1 MNKMIKENMP
11 TILTGAGIALFVASG
26 VTAWFAGK
34 KAEKEIEN
42 LDKEDPKYNH
52 KKWLVRA
59 KYAAGPVALAGLGAA
74 AEITANEMNLQT
86 ITTIASVAIAAEAK
100 AEKHEEKIKQKIK
113 EKLGIDDKQA
123 DEIVKEAK
131 DEVRDEKLIKQVKYG
146 DYVIMG
152 EKTEHNNLLFAEPTS
167 EGFYLFWGNIEDV
180 RRAEKMTIRDC
191 LPERGYSDSFSG
203 DHPMMVKK
211 DKILLDDWLTNLD
224 HCCDNFKISSVFYG
238 EDTGWDDPSDFSID
252 FEEIVEYD
260 DDKCTPGSG
269 KVVTKINFM
278 HDPRV
283 LGYDMY

>member
-42 LDKEDPKYNH
+42 LDKEDPKYNQ

-131 DEVRDEKLIKQVKYG
+131 DEVRDEKLAKQVKYG
-146 DYVIMG
+146 NYVIMG
-152 EKTEHNNLLFAEPTS
+152 EQTEHNNLLFAEPLT
-167 EGFYLFWGNIEDV
+167 EGYYLFWGNLDDV
-180 RRAEKMTIRDC
+180 RNAEKMTLKDC
-191 LPERGYSDSFSG
+191 LPEKGYPDSFSG
-203 DHPMMVKK
+203 YHPMKVKK
-211 DKILLDDWLTNLD
+211 DKILVDEWLSNLEK
-224 HCCDNFKISSVFYG
+224 CCENFKVGSIFYG
-238 EDTGWDDPSDFSID
+238 EDTGWDDPGEFGID
-252 FEEIVEYD
+252 VSEIIVYD
-260 DDKCTPGSG
+260 NEKCTPGTG
-269 KVVTKINFM
+269 KTVTKIEFN
-278 HDPRV
+278 HEPSL